1 MVANQ
6 SNNKTIAKNTLL
18 LYVRMLITIV
28 LGLYTS
34 RIVLN
39 ALGVTDFGIYN
50 VVGGVVSM
58 LTFLNVGMSGASQR
72 FISFELG
79 KGNLISLS
87 KIFSNCQI
95 AHYIIGII
103 IVFILETLGVW
114 LLNNKLVVPSDRL
127 FAANCVLQCSIITI
141 VLSIISVP
149 YNACIIAHE
158 KMGLFAYISVLEVVL
173 KFIIAIAIT
182 NCEYDKLVIYSIC
195 IMMVQLTVFII
206 YLSYCRRMFEECLS
220 SLRPDKKIL
229 SEMISFATW
238 GCIGNMGFSL
248 KDQLSN
254 IILNMFFGTSINA
267 ARGIAGHVNGIING
281 FAANFTM
288 AMNPQIIKQY
298 SNGNISRSKE
308 LAMAGS
314 RYSFFLLSIVSIPF
328 IINVEYILSLW
339 LGVVPQYTGIFVTI
353 ILIASCVYAM
363 SHTISTAILAT
374 GKVKLFQISI
384 SIILLLDVPAA
395 YVILKI
401 WAIPYLALLPSI
413 VTNALTLIIRI
424 ILLHR
429 YVPAYSIKE
438 YFLNTILR
446 CTLIYIVALALS
458 FYIHSLFD
466 ESFMTVIL
474 TSIISIIII
483 STMVY
488 TGGISAKERDFIHK
502 KIIRLIK
509 KNEKS

>member
-18 LYVRMLITIV
+18 LYARMLITIV
-28 LGLYTS
+28 FGLYTS

-39 ALGVTDFGIYN
+39 ALGVTDYGIYN

-58 LTFLNVGMSGASQR
+58 LTFLNAGMSGASQR

-79 KGNLISLS
+79 KGNIDSLS

-103 IVFILETLGVW
+103 IVVILETLGVW
-114 LLNNKLVVPSDRL
+114 FLNNKLVIPSDRL
-127 FAANCVLQCSIITI
+127 FAANCVLQCSIITV
-141 VLSIISVP
+141 VLSIICVP

-158 KMGLFAYISVLEVVL
+158 KMGQFAYISVWEVVL

-182 NCEYDKLVIYSIC
+182 KCEYDKLVLYSIC

-206 YLSYCRRMFEECLS
+206 YLSYCRRKFEECLS
-220 SLRPDKKIL
+220 SHQPDKKIL

-238 GCIGNMGFSL
+238 GCIGSMGFSL

-254 IILNMFFGTSINA
+254 IILNLFFGTTINA

-314 RYSFFLLSIVSIPF
+314 RYSFYLLSIVSIPF
-328 IINVEYILSLW
+328 IINVEYILRLW
-339 LGVVPQYTGIFVTI
+339 LGIVPQYTGIFVTI

-374 GKVKLFQISI
+374 GKVKWFQISI

-395 YVILKI
+395 YIILKI

-413 VTNALTLIIRI
+413 FTNGMTLFMRI
-424 ILLHR
+424 FLLHR
-429 YVPAYSIKE
+429 YVPSYSIKE
-438 YFLNTILR
+438 YFLNTIIK
-446 CTLIYIVALALS
+446 CSLIYIVALALS
-458 FYIHSLFD
+458 FYIHSLFI
-466 ESFMTVIL
+466 ESFLTVLL
-474 TSIISIIII
+474 TSILSIIII
-483 STMVY
+483 TSMIY
-488 TGGISAKERDFIHK
+488 IGGISAIEREFIQE
-502 KIIRLIK
+502 KIKSRIK
-509 KNEKS
+509 KR